1 MLWFLSSTYAAQ
13 PIERDTGGFQPLR
26 DLDSSQTLY
35 QAGKRSSY
43 HFLTFRA
50 SLLSSQESIKL
61 AAVLASADRW
71 HSTMLMKSSFIVEG
85 VGGIVIPGLS
95 KDTDIIHGYKAGL
108 EVWDLSQMLKA
119 WGESLLLI
127 KADWVV
133 ADFSRSHMPNQRM
146 TDSSR
151 PRF

>member
-1 MLWFLSSTYAAQ
+1 
-13 PIERDTGGFQPLR
+13 
-26 DLDSSQTLY
+26 
-35 QAGKRSSY
+35 
-43 HFLTFRA
+43 LTFRA

-108 EVWDLSQMLKA
+108 EV
-119 WGESLLLI
+119 
-127 KADWVV
+127 
-133 ADFSRSHMPNQRM
+133 
-146 TDSSR
+146 
-151 PRF
+151 